1 MPIEVEQGLMPSILD
16 RLIDPESAGT
26 AILIGY
32 DAQKTTNAVRRD
44 LEELL
49 NTRQTYANLP
59 AGYEQINQSIIAYGL
74 PDIGTM
80 EAITAKQREAIAGRI
95 RDVIQMFEPRLRDV
109 KVTYRQGQSLSER
122 SLRFHIEAKLN
133 VDPSPDIA
141 FDTVLELASGQYEV
155 RSGA

>member
-1 MPIEVEQGLMPSILD
+1 MPTEVDLGLMPSILD

-32 DAQKTTNAVRRD
+32 DTQQMTNAVRRD

-49 NTRQTYANLP
+49 NTRQTYSNLP
-59 AGYEQINQSIIAYGL
+59 PGYEHVNHSIMAYGL
-74 PDIGTM
+74 PDLATM
-80 EAITAKQREAIAGRI
+80 EAITSKQREAIAGRI
-95 RDVIQMFEPRLRDV
+95 RDIIQRFEPRLREV
-109 KVTYRQGQSLSER
+109 KVTYHPGESISER
-122 SLRFHIEAKLN
+122 SLRYHIEARLN

-155 RSGA
+155 KNG

>member
-1 MPIEVEQGLMPSILD
+1 MPVEVEQGLMPSILD

-32 DAQKTTNAVRRD
+32 DAGKMTDAVRRD

-49 NTRQTYANLP
+49 NTRQTYSNLP
-59 AGYEQINQSIIAYGL
+59 AGYEQVNKSIMAYGL
-74 PDIGTM
+74 PDLATL

-95 RDVIQMFEPRLRDV
+95 RDIILRFEPRLREV
-109 KVTYRQGQSLSER
+109 KVTYHPGESASER
-122 SLRFHIEAKLN
+122 SLKYHIAAKLN

-155 RSGA
+155 KHG